1 MRLVGADVPPL
12 ARAAY
17 RRALVF
23 LVSGVL
29 LLGASFVVGEAT
41 MRLIRP
47 LGLIGCAMSVIFACI
62 GLWLHRQPGAPA
74 DDDR

>member
-1 MRLVGADVPPL
+1 MATPDDIPAA

-17 RRALVF
+17 RRAAVF

-29 LLGASFVVGEAT
+29 LVSGSFFVGEAT
-41 MRLIRP
+41 LNLIRP
-47 LGLIGCAMSVIFACI
+47 LGYIGVAMSVIFALI
-62 GLWLHRQPGAPA
+62 GLWLHHQPGTPA